1 MADQTARQAARNT
14 KAAAREAKKAEKLR
28 KKNSTN
34 PADMGRIKQIRRA
47 YQLTHEYDKML
58 PLYIWGSWLLTIA
71 IFVAIGF
78 AVRQLIFLAIMGVM
92 TGMLVAMIILV
103 QRSKKATYKR
113 HMGQAGSAEVALSFL
128 PKQWVSTP
136 VIAATRQ
143 RDAIHRTLGP
153 GGLVLIGEGE
163 PGRLKPLL
171 ASEVKK
177 HERVAYGVKVTT
189 LVMGEKPGQVPLNK
203 LADHIRKLPKV
214 LQPNQVTDVKLRLR
228 ALDAVRPPIPVPKGP
243 MPTSS
248 RQVKGAKQAMRGR

>member
-1 MADQTARQAARNT
+1 
-14 KAAAREAKKAEKLR
+14 
-28 KKNSTN
+28 
-34 PADMGRIKQIRRA
+34 
-47 YQLTHEYDKML
+47 
-58 PLYIWGSWLLTIA
+58 
-71 IFVAIGF
+71 
-78 AVRQLIFLAIMGVM
+78 
-92 TGMLVAMIILV
+92 MLVAMIILV
-103 QRSKKATYKR
+103 QRTKKATYKR

-171 ASEVKK
+171 VSEVRK

-189 LVMGEKPGQVPLNK
+189 LVMGDKPGQVPLDK
-203 LADHIRKLPKV
+203 LADHIRKLPKT

-228 ALDAVRPPIPVPKGP
+228 ALDAVRPPIPMPKGP
-243 MPTSS
+243 MPTNP